1 MIIRKLKDLGIFY
14 KIMGISVIMIVFII
28 LWNLLYFLPQVERIM
43 MTEKQNAVKDV
54 WTLPSAR
61 LPITI
66 KG

>member
-1 MIIRKLKDLGIFY
+1 MRIRKLKDLGIFY